1 MGTRHR
7 GIRDETSEA
16 SCAGTAACTPHTL
29 TVRRLASALPSAES
43 RSLSSRVGGLS
54 PLSNLM
60 ASRLLRLSLRCA
72 LGASA
77 LALHVTPRVPQV
89 RSMATAPALDVS
101 KYYTAPRPDA
111 TKDYVMQQT
120 MLRVKDPAKSLEF
133 YCDVLGFN
141 MVMHREFP
149 QWEFK

>member
-1 MGTRHR
+1 
-7 GIRDETSEA
+7 
-16 SCAGTAACTPHTL
+16 
-29 TVRRLASALPSAES
+29 
-43 RSLSSRVGGLS
+43 
-54 PLSNLM
+54 M

>member
-16 SCAGTAACTPHTL
+16 SCAGTAACTHADCAEIGICP
-29 TVRRLASALPSAES
+29 LPSAES